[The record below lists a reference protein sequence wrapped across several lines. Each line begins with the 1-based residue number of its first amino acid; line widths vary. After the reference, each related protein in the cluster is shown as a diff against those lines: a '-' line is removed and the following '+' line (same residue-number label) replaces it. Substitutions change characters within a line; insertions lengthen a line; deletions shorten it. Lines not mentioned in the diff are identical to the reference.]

1 MAWHK
6 AAAVGE
12 LEDNGVIGVNVG
24 GTDIA
29 IYLLDGTYYATSNI
43 CTHAF
48 AYLSDGWVEDG
59 KVECPLHQ
67 GLFDIRTGRATC
79 APLTKDIA
87 TYPVRTEG
95 EDLLVELAG

>member
-6 AAAVGE
+6 AAAVSE
-12 LEDNGVIGVNVG
+12 LEENGVIGVNVG

-29 IYLLDGTYYATSNI
+29 IYLLEGAYYATSNI

-67 GLFDIRTGRATC
+67 GLFDIRTGKATC
-79 APLTKDIA
+79 APLTTDIA
-87 TYPVRTEG
+87 TYPVKVEG
-95 EDLLVELAG
+95 DDLLVDV